1 MEFAWVDLLLAIML
15 LASLLVGLWR
25 GLVFEVLSLVG
36 WVVAYLA
43 CPYVAPLFE
52 RLLPES
58 KMGPATLHIASLV
71 IAFILILV
79 IWGLG
84 AKLIR
89 ALIHATPLSIVDRA
103 LGAGFGAL
111 RGVLVCMLLVLI
123 VSMTPAVAS
132 PTWQASKVAPWLE
145 ALMHDMRLV
154 LPDDMGKLIPA

>member
-1 MEFAWVDLLLAIML
+1 MEFAWIDLLFAALL
-15 LASLLVGLWR
+15 LASLLIGLWR
-25 GLVFEVLSLVG
+25 GLVFEVLSIVG
-36 WVVAYLA
+36 WVVAYIT
-43 CPYVAPLFE
+43 CPYVAPLFA
-52 RLLPES
+52 RMLPEE
-58 KMGPATLHIASLV
+58 KMGPATIHIASLV

-89 ALIHATPLSIVDRA
+89 ALIHATPLSIIDRA

-111 RGVLVCMLLVLI
+111 RGVLVCMLLVLV

-145 ALMHDMRLV
+145 TLLHDMRLV